1 VRLRQAQSNR
11 IENLGLP
18 QPGRSAPQTDRT
30 GSRGFGSVFSDY
42 SSVSG
47 NYLKNADKE
56 WYRQRLTR
64 SMFCAMAAFT
74 LLIVR
79 LFYLQIV
86 EGEEYRRLSE
96 NNCIR
101 LRSVDAP
108 RGLIFDRNGNLLVDN
123 RPSFDL
129 SIIIKDAGNLEDTLE
144 KLSLYSAIP
153 LEHLRA
159 KIKAGRR
166 IPSYKPIVLKEDI
179 GREMLAVIEVHKFD
193 LPGVMAD
200 VRLKR
205 LYIHK
210 ESAAHITG
218 YLGEINPEELKSGKY
233 EGCRVGDF
241 IGKFGIEKSAE
252 LFLRG
257 TRGGQQVEVNAEGQ
271 VIRVL
276 KTVVA
281 LPGHNIYLTID
292 QSLQRKAESLISGLA
307 AAVVAMD
314 PDTGD
319 ILAMASSPSFDPNSF
334 VNGMSGKEWKTL
346 MNNPFR
352 PMENKAIQGE
362 YPPAST
368 YKIVTAIAGL
378 EEGVID
384 ENSGVFCPGHYEY
397 GDRTFRCWK
406 KTGHGSVNVVK
417 ALAESCD
424 VFFYQAGQKL
434 GVDRLARYAKA
445 CGLGM
450 PTEVM
455 LDHEGGGLI
464 PTSAWKKRARGVPWQ
479 GGETL
484 SVSIGQGYNL
494 ATPLQMA
501 MLTAAVANGGT
512 LYRPRILKAVET
524 AEGNIAYQDDPALK
538 PQVVGKLPCSKKTLE
553 LVRKGLWDVVNGQRG
568 TARIARADGIR
579 ISGKTGTAQVVSR
592 KGNDNNR
599 RKKDDIHHHKPHAW
613 FVAYAESKGSR
624 IAVSVFVEHGEHGSE
639 TAAPIARDLIR
650 TFMGI
655 EDPEP
660 APEKLARNAENSF
673 QDD

>member
-1 VRLRQAQSNR
+1 MITTPPTARTQSR
-11 IENLGLP
+11 M
-18 QPGRSAPQTDRT
+18 
-30 GSRGFGSVFSDY
+30 RGVGSVFTSYPTVSDRY
-42 SSVSG
+42 S
-47 NYLKNADKE
+47 KNADKE

-74 LLIVR
+74 MLIVR

-101 LRSVDAP
+101 LRSIDAP
-108 RGLIFDRNGNLLVDN
+108 RGLIFDCNGNLLVDN

-129 SIIIKDAGNLEDTLE
+129 SIIIKDAENLEDTLE
-144 KLSLYSAIP
+144 KLSAYTDISLDQLTA
-153 LEHLRA
+153 R
-159 KIKAGRR
+159 IKAGKGV
-166 IPSYKPIVLKEDI
+166 PSYKPILLKEDI
-179 GREMLAVIEVHKFD
+179 GRELLAVIEVHKFD
-193 LPGVMAD
+193 LPGVILD
-200 VRLKR
+200 VRPKR
-205 LYIHK
+205 HYIHK

-218 YLGEINPEELKSGKY
+218 YLGEVSPEELKSGKY
-233 EGCRVGDF
+233 QGCRVGDY

-252 LFLRG
+252 FFLRG
-257 TRGGQQVEVNAEGQ
+257 TRGGQQVEVNAKGQ
-271 VIRVL
+271 VVRVL
-276 KTVVA
+276 KTVDA
-281 LPGHNIYLTID
+281 LSGHNIYLTID
-292 QSLQRKAESLISGLA
+292 QVLQRKAESLIEGMA
-307 AAVVAMD
+307 AAVAAMD

-319 ILAMASSPSFDPNSF
+319 ILAMASNPSFDPNSF
-334 VNGMSGKEWKTL
+334 VNGMSVKEWKSL
-346 MNNPFR
+346 INNPFR
-352 PMENKAIQGE
+352 PMENKVIQGE

-384 ENSGVFCPGHYEY
+384 ENTSVYCPGYYEY

-406 KTGHGSVNVVK
+406 KAGHGSVNVVK

-445 CGLGM
+445 CGLGA

-464 PTSAWKKRARGVPWQ
+464 PTSAWKKRYLGVPWQ

-484 SVSIGQGYNL
+484 SVAIGQGYNL
-494 ATPLQMA
+494 ATPLQML

-512 LYRPRILKAVET
+512 IYRPRILKAVEN
-524 AEGNIAYQDDPALK
+524 AEGNTAYQDDPVLK
-538 PQVVGKLPCSKKTLE
+538 PQIIGKLPCSKKTLDI
-553 LVRKGLWDVVNGQRG
+553 VRKGLWEVVNGQRG

-579 ISGKTGTAQVVSR
+579 ISGKTGTAQVFSR

-599 RKKDDIHHHKPHAW
+599 RKKEEPHHLKPHAW
-613 FVAYAESKGSR
+613 FVAYAESKGRR
-624 IAVSVFVEHGEHGSE
+624 IAVSVIVEHGEHGSG
-639 TAAPIARDLIR
+639 TAAPIARDLIKC
-650 TFMGI
+650 FMGV

-660 APEKLARNAENSF
+660 QSEKVTQNAGSRSQGNAHGG
-673 QDD
+673 

>member
-1 VRLRQAQSNR
+1 MITIPPTVRRQ
-11 IENLGLP
+11 
-18 QPGRSAPQTDRT
+18 
-30 GSRGFGSVFSDY
+30 SRGQEFGSVFTAY
-42 SSVSG
+42 SAVSG
-47 NYLKNADKE
+47 KYLKNADKE

-64 SMFCAMAAFT
+64 SMFCIMAAFT
-74 LLIVR
+74 LLIAR

-96 NNCIR
+96 SNCIR
-101 LRSVDAP
+101 LRSIDAP
-108 RGLIFDRNGNLLVDN
+108 RGLIFDCNGNLLADN

-129 SIIIKDAGNLEDTLE
+129 SIIVKDAENLEDTLE
-144 KLSLYSAIP
+144 KLSQYTGISSELFKA
-153 LEHLRA
+153 R
-159 KIKAGRR
+159 IKAGKGL
-166 IPSYKPIVLKEDI
+166 PSYKPIILEEDI

-193 LPGVMAD
+193 LPGVSVD
-200 VRLKR
+200 VRLR
-205 LYIHK
+205 RQYIHR

-218 YLGEINPEELKSGKY
+218 YLGEVSPEELKSGKY

-252 LFLRG
+252 FFLRG
-257 TRGGQQVEVNAEGQ
+257 TRGGQQVEVNARGQ
-271 VIRVL
+271 VVRVL
-276 KTVVA
+276 KTVDA
-281 LPGHNIYLTID
+281 FSGHNIYLTID
-292 QSLQRKAESLISGLA
+292 QALQRKAESLIEGIA
-307 AAVVAMD
+307 AAVVAMN

-334 VNGMSGKEWKTL
+334 VNGLSGKEWRSL
-346 MNNPFR
+346 INNPLR

-384 ENSGVFCPGHYEY
+384 ENTSVFCPGHYEY

-424 VFFYQAGQKL
+424 VFFYQVGQKL

-445 CGLGM
+445 CGLGT
-450 PTEVM
+450 PTGVM

-464 PTSAWKKRARGVPWQ
+464 PTSAWKKHALGVPWQ

-484 SVSIGQGYNL
+484 SVAIGQGYNL

-524 AEGNIAYQDDPALK
+524 AEGSTAYQDDPALK
-538 PQVVGKLPCSKKTLE
+538 PQAVGKLPCSKKTLE
-553 LVRKGLWDVVNGQRG
+553 LIRKGLWEVVNGQRG
-568 TARIARADGIR
+568 TARIARADGVK
-579 ISGKTGTAQVVSR
+579 ISGKTGTAQVISR
-592 KGNDNNR
+592 KGNDSR
-599 RKKDDIHHHKPHAW
+599 RKKEDIHHHKPHAW
-613 FVAYAESKGSR
+613 FVAYAESKKGSKNSR
-624 IAVSVFVEHGEHGSE
+624 IAVSVIVEHGEHGSG
-639 TAAPIARDLIR
+639 TAAPIARDLIKY
-650 TFMGI
+650 FMGI
-655 EDPEP
+655 EDPELQ
-660 APEKLARNAENSF
+660 PERVAGNLQTVYQENAHGE
-673 QDD
+673 